1 MSERKTSCRQS
12 PHVPGY
18 HRRMFPV
25 CRLLFPFL
33 GILCLLSLPRHA
45 HAEEKS
51 IAPDMAQAKSCHVE
65 LDVVSPEPESKHA
78 LLSTVTYRF
87 RESHDSTCQL
97 IIRMKQDKAFSCRA
111 SEKRHTPLP
120 AEGTNRIQNEITL
133 DCRYRLAGYYFS
145 SPIFLDYY
153 QGSRLSETRVLPNTP
168 IQITL
173 PPAHPDEENWL
184 QVLRPWHRRVPS
196 SIFWLLGGVVI
207 LISTFAIVARRRRAT
222 RLTAL
227 SAKPEEAPLSPI
239 ASFQADLAP
248 LLEIT
253 PETEAAIKQYYDKL
267 SAALRTY
274 LAARLCLPVMESTT
288 RQLNR
293 ILKDRLTQEHLD
305 EISRILSACD
315 LVKFSRTSPSPETRM
330 TLVRDTGSLAASVE
344 THITQ
349 LEQRDDVDPPAAPHD
364 STPHPKPQTSTA
376 AYEPH

>member
-12 PHVPGY
+12 PHVPGC

-25 CRLLFPFL
+25 CRLLFPFF
-33 GILCLLSLPRHA
+33 GILCFLSAHLHA
-45 HAEEKS
+45 HAEEKLV
-51 IAPDMAQAKSCHVE
+51 APDMAQAKACHVE
-65 LDVVSPEPESKHA
+65 LDVASPEPESQHA
-78 LLSTVTYRF
+78 LLSAVTYRF
-87 RESHDSTCQL
+87 LESHDSTCQL

-111 SEKRHTPLP
+111 SEKRRTPLP
-120 AEGTNRIQNEITL
+120 AEGTNRIQNEITVE
-133 DCRYRLAGYYFS
+133 CRYRLAGYYFS

-184 QVLRPWHRRVPS
+184 QALRPWHRRVPS
-196 SIFWLLGGVVI
+196 GILWLLGCVVI
-207 LISTFAIVARRRRAT
+207 LISTCAIVARRRRAT

-227 SAKPEEAPLSPI
+227 SAKPEETPLSPI

-288 RQLNR
+288 RQLNS

-330 TLVRDTGSLAASVE
+330 TLVHDTGTLAASVE
-344 THITQ
+344 AHVTQ
-349 LEQRDDVDPPAAPHD
+349 LEQRIDIDPPAAPHD

-376 AYEPH
+376 AYESH